1 MNYYKIIIILLVTS
15 AVTFV
20 NATRPTINKIITSFP
35 GALRQEHFVTQLND
49 VLVQQGFKEN
59 SLLACS
65 FCCDEINCSLEN
77 AIADLDLFGG
87 SSFSLGG
94 LAGFPFAGITGFC
107 AFAHHIPESG
117 NALIVIGPHVG
128 VSSEGIIGKLN
139 RRHHNTLSCSCG
151 ALCAARGA
159 ERRPAEL
166 LDTQQYFI
174 HKTVRS
180 LMPDARALESI
191 SDMCFLRK
199 ILQKQVTMLL
209 NIIENSIKLN
219 DPLQPKT
226 KIAIVGGI
234 HINTEDHVSDFFLPL
249 FFEIRNSKGDVIKTI
264 ANNIF

>member
-1 MNYYKIIIILLVTS
+1 MNCYKIIIILVSLHS
-15 AVTFV
+15 RCAVQA
-20 NATRPTINKIITSFP
+20 ATRPTINKIITSFP

-49 VLVQQGFKEN
+49 VLLQQGFKEN

-65 FCCDEINCSLEN
+65 FCSDEINGSLIK
-77 AIADLDLFGG
+77 ALADLDLFGG

-94 LAGFPFAGITGFC
+94 LAGFPFTGITGFC

-128 VSSEGIIGKLN
+128 VSSEGVIGKLN

-151 ALCAARGA
+151 ALCAACST
-159 ERRPAEL
+159 ERRPAEV
-166 LDTQQYFI
+166 LDAQQCFI

-180 LMPDARALESI
+180 LMPDARAS
-191 SDMCFLRK
+191 SMCFLRK
-199 ILQKQVTMLL
+199 ILQKQIIMLL
-209 NIIENSIKLN
+209 SIIENAIKLN
-219 DPLQPKT
+219 DPLPPKT

-264 ANNIF
+264 ANNIC

>member
-1 MNYYKIIIILLVTS
+1 MNCYKIIISLVS
-15 AVTFV
+15 LHSRCAAQA
-20 NATRPTINKIITSFP
+20 ATRPTINKIITSFP

-49 VLVQQGFKEN
+49 VLLQQGFKEN

-87 SSFSLGG
+87 FSFSLGG

-128 VSSEGIIGKLN
+128 VSSEGVIGKLN

-151 ALCAARGA
+151 ALYAACAA
-159 ERRPAEL
+159 ERRPVED
-166 LDTQQYFI
+166 LDAQQCFI

-180 LMPDARALESI
+180 LMPDARALRVE
-191 SDMCFLRK
+191 CFLRK

-209 NIIENSIKLN
+209 SIIENAIKLN
-219 DPLQPKT
+219 DPLPPKT

-234 HINTEDHVSDFFLPL
+234 HINTEEHLSDFFLPL
-249 FFEIRNSKGDVIKTI
+249 FFEIRNSKGDVIKTL
-264 ANNIF
+264 ANNIC